1 MRICY
6 TEYRVSDRICNKGE
20 NKMIHATIKEI
31 GENAVSEQEPI
42 LILFDRTA
50 TTTLRNYSVIQKIT
64 STEKFS
70 LKKGDSIFFD
80 QQEYQIEH
88 VGRLANE
95 NLNTVGHVTLIFDY
109 YSEENSIVNGL
120 YLTPH
125 QLPEIHVG
133 TQIKYK

>member
-50 TTTLRNYSVIQKIT
+50 TTTLTIQ
-64 STEKFS
+64 
-70 LKKGDSIFFD
+70 
-80 QQEYQIEH
+80 
-88 VGRLANE
+88 
-95 NLNTVGHVTLIFDY
+95 
-109 YSEENSIVNGL
+109 
-120 YLTPH
+120 
-125 QLPEIHVG
+125 
-133 TQIKYK
+133 

>member
-70 LKKGDSIFFD
+70 LKKGDSLFLINKN
-80 QQEYQIEH
+80 I
-88 VGRLANE
+88 RLNMWE
-95 NLNTVGHVTLIFDY
+95 DWQMKI
-109 YSEENSIVNGL
+109 
-120 YLTPH
+120 
-125 QLPEIHVG
+125 
-133 TQIKYK
+133 